1 MTEGLASVAED
12 RIQEAL
18 LAGADRNLPGAGK
31 PFDLE
36 AYFSAPPSLRAG
48 FGFLRSAGVVPPEV
62 EALREVHR
70 LRELL
75 AHTTDPKK
83 VATIQAELRIRDTEA
98 AMAMERMRRI
108 WKTDMD

>member
-12 RIQEAL
+12 RIKEAL
-18 LAGADRNLPGAGK
+18 RSGADRGLAGAGK

-48 FGFLRSAGVVPPEV
+48 FGFLKSAGVIPPEV

-75 AHTTDPKK
+75 SVTTDPKQ
-83 VATIQAELRIRDTEA
+83 VAAIQAELRLRDAEA
-98 AMAMERMRRI
+98 AMALERMRR
-108 WKTDMD
+108 TARADSF

>member
-1 MTEGLASVAED
+1 MTEGLASVAEE

-18 LAGADRNLPGAGK
+18 LGGADRDLAGRGK

-48 FGFLRSAGVVPPEV
+48 FGFLKSAGVIPPEV

-75 AHTTDPKK
+75 GNTTDPRQI
-83 VATIQAELRIRDTEA
+83 AAIQAELRLRDTEA
-98 AMAMERMRRI
+98 SMALERMRRI
-108 WKTDMD
+108 ARTDSL

>member
-1 MTEGLASVAED
+1 MTEGLASLAED

-18 LAGADRNLPGAGK
+18 LAGADRNLAGAGQ
-31 PFDLE
+31 PFDLD

-48 FGFLRSAGVVPPEV
+48 FGFLKSAGVIPPEV

-75 AHTTDPKK
+75 AQTTDLTQI
-83 VATIQAELRIRDTEA
+83 AAIQAELRVRDTEA

>member
-1 MTEGLASVAED
+1 MTEGLASVAEE

-18 LAGADRNLPGAGK
+18 LAGADRDLPGSGK

-48 FGFLRSAGVVPPEV
+48 FGFLKSAGVVPPEV

-75 AHTTDPKK
+75 AKATDPKQ
-83 VATIQAELRIRDTEA
+83 IERLQAELRLRDTEA